1 MLARAV
7 IAGAALAAT
16 SGLFGAASAERF
28 AARDIRFENVTGTV
42 EIVTNS
48 GDEIDVT
55 IRQGKTYR
63 QVRAALEDGVVVLR
77 GEKWKEED
85 LRDCCN
91 QRITRTFNPRHGRE
105 ATIGKPV
112 DEDFF
117 AGHPTIMV
125 VMPRKGDATFID
137 ARMKLKMDSL
147 TGALNLD
154 ACYVYGET
162 GDMGQAT
169 IGVIEGSRLVVG
181 NVGAGLEID
190 ISGDADVR
198 VGSAASVDIDI
209 AGPGDVS
216 LGDIDGMLDVSIAGS
231 GSVRA
236 ARLTGPL
243 TARIAGSGVVAVQ
256 AGRADRL
263 KAIIDGSGAVFF
275 EGTAV
280 QPELRLYGSSEAHM
294 AAVSGRMVRHG
305 GGEVYVARKKV
316 AKE

>member
-1 MLARAV
+1 MSARAM
-7 IAGAALAAT
+7 IAGAALALA

-28 AARDIRFENVTGTV
+28 DARNIRFEHVTGTV
-42 EIVTNS
+42 EIVANS

-105 ATIGKPV
+105 ASIGKPV

-117 AGHPTIMV
+117 ADHPTIVV

-147 TGALNLD
+147 AGALKLD

-181 NVGAGLEID
+181 NVGSGLEID

-216 LGDIDGMLDVSIAGS
+216 LGEIDGMLDISIAGS

-256 AGRADRL
+256 AGRAERL
-263 KAIIDGSGAVFF
+263 RAIIDGSGAVFF

-280 QPELRLYGSSEAHM
+280 QPELRLYGSSEVHM
-294 AAVSGRMVRHG
+294 AAVSGRLVRHG